1 MKKFIKNYYLI
12 IILLIVCLI
21 FLTVSVFILNQETTC
36 RYTIVESNYEETI
49 EVKFKMNK
57 MVNIHKKYTSDNEEI
72 LANEKEENEEA
83 GFKTVLKDKVLTADK
98 NEEETKNYFKLIEEY
113 KENGYI
119 CEINI

>member
-12 IILLIVCLI
+12 IILLIVCLV

-36 RYTIVESNYEETI
+36 RYTIVETNYEETI